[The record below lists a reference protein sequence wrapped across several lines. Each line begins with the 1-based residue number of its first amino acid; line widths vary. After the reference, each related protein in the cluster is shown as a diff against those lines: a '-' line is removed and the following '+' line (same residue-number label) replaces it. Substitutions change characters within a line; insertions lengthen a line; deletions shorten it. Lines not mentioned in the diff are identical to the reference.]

1 VPSYEIWHLL
11 YVTNYLMV
19 DCDYVELC
27 ALSFS
32 LTYLE
37 SAQKVAKQLSW
48 KSVLTWI
55 LIIFGLVI
63 ELNQLLLQYYALMHE
78 D

>member
-1 VPSYEIWHLL
+1 
-11 YVTNYLMV
+11 MV